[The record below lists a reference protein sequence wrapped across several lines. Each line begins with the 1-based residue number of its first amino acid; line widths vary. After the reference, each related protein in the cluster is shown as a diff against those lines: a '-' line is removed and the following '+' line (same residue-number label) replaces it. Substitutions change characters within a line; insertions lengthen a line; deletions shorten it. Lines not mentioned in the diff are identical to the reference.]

1 MAAGGNVNTIN
12 SLKTQIS
19 NLRADMNY
27 RAGILAPYSEGLMK
41 SIQADAKAAL
51 AELGIALELV

>member
-1 MAAGGNVNTIN
+1 
-12 SLKTQIS
+12 
-19 NLRADMNY
+19 MNY